1 MPKGI
6 REPYQELEGGKGFG
20 GMGGGG
26 GGGGGGRRLTMDE
39 RVAENAKN
47 AGDMKKNLAGLA
59 GYMAGPV
66 VGGAGAVVG
75 GKVLG
80 DIKAAQRENERK
92 EKADREAEAELKRES
107 RGMKKGGAVKGW
119 GKARGARAAKV
130 Y

>member
-6 REPYQELEGGKGFG
+6 REPLQELEGGKGFG

-26 GGGGGGRRLTMDE
+26 GGATRYKISEKPFRDP
-39 RVAENAKN
+39 VKAEQEKLI
-47 AGDMKKNLAGLA
+47 AGFL
-59 GYMAGPV
+59 
-66 VGGAGAVVG
+66 GAGAPVAAG
-75 GKVLG
+75 LG
-80 DIKAAQRENERK
+80 YAMSEEAPKRRAAAERK